1 MSPLRG
7 QLVNALLHKQVIGRL
22 IEPNEWFCFSE
33 AATSGIIYPK
43 TLALR
48 RDFEYYIEEASSGTH
63 QYPVVQ

>member
-33 AATSGIIYPK
+33 AATNGIIYPK
-43 TLALR
+43 THALM
-48 RDFEYYIEEASSGTH
+48 RDFEYHIEEASSGTH
-63 QYPVVQ
+63 QYLAVQ